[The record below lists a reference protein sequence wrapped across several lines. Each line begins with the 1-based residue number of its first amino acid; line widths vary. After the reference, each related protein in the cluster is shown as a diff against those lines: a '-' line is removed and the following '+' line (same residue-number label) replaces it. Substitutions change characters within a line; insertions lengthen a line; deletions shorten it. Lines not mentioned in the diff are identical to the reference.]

1 MGASLAKP
9 FPLCH
14 YAKHLWHLGQIPL
27 LQLRSF
33 AHSSDQKFPPGR
45 IASADTRSNRFCGGF
60 LGPKLPH
67 TRLLH
72 LRNRELQ
79 YPTGKKK
86 SKAKP
91 SLANLTQLLVPGF
104 VSRLTPSPAP
114 QRVGYARLV
123 LSEHLAPELGIAPDL
138 RTGTTY

>member
-1 MGASLAKP
+1 MGASLAEP
-9 FPLCH
+9 FPLCQTPM
-14 YAKHLWHLGQIPL
+14 AVGPNSAPPTALLCAQLGPEVP
-27 LQLRSF
+27 
-33 AHSSDQKFPPGR
+33 AWR

-67 TRLLH
+67 ARLLH

-104 VSRLTPSPAP
+104 VSPLTPS
-114 QRVGYARLV
+114 
-123 LSEHLAPELGIAPDL
+123 H
-138 RTGTTY
+138 